1 MNFEQIKL
9 LLDKYFQGETS
20 LEEEALLSTYF
31 NSEESDSRLKNYQ
44 PLFQFF
50 KAEKAVNLSKTA
62 TQKVLAVEKPVKRLN
77 LLSRPVVMKL
87 KASRRSSMWV
97 KAIAAMLILTCGSY
111 FLIKTLYK
119 PKNLGLVENSRV
131 IIYDENDDPQKA
143 FEEVQ
148 AALSLVSKKM
158 RKGQNKAT
166 SGLKKVKKAT
176 DDVHKIIN
184 QEE

>member
-1 MNFEQIKL
+1 MTFEQIKL

-31 NSEESDSRLKNYQ
+31 NSEQIDSRLKNYQ

-50 KAEKAVNLSKTA
+50 KTEKAVNLSGTV
-62 TQKVLAVEKPVKRLN
+62 TQKVLSVEKPVKKLN
-77 LLSRPVVMKL
+77 LLRG
-87 KASRRSSMWV
+87 SSMWV
-97 KAIAAMLILTCGSY
+97 RAIAAMLVLTCGSY

-131 IIYDENDDPQKA
+131 TIYDENDDPQKA

-148 AALSLVSKKM
+148 AALNLVSKKM

-176 DDVHKIIN
+176 DDVHKIIKMDD
-184 QEE
+184 